1 MTAAAS
7 LGLTDDFAS
16 PPADERAWRAWAEN
30 QIATLQQAL
39 QTAQAQLSAAQHTS
53 LPPTQPGGGTCTPA
67 AEVAAQLLAQHPQPV
82 VLVSAAG
89 QVQCANAAATA
100 LAARVGDEL
109 TCPNTP
115 VMEVAQ
121 AVLRTN
127 TPRQQHL
134 QLAGQPYH
142 LEGKVISDGVAAL
155 YFTALRPAEHPGS
168 APLAPQPDFY
178 ETILQQLPVE
188 VAVFDAGHR
197 YRFVNANGILD
208 ADTRIWVI
216 GHDDFAYCTH
226 FQRPREL
233 AVQRRACFEQA
244 VQTRAAVA
252 WEEVQETDAGPQHMR
267 RHFLPVF
274 ASDGSLRMMVGMGV
288 DITERRQVEKQLAEQ
303 RAFYEFVLDQLPC
316 DVGVFDDKFRYLFVN
331 ASGIKDPEVRRWI
344 IGKDNFT
351 YFSHRNLPEAMA
363 QERHA
368 QLEQVVRE
376 RRLVTYEETFLR
388 PDGDRHQYRCLQPVF
403 HPDGSLHMILGYGLD
418 VTERVAT
425 ERALRHAKL
434 AAESAV
440 RARELF
446 LANMSHEIRTPM
458 NAILGMGQLLAKTE
472 LTPLQSSYQQAI
484 TTSADNL
491 LVIINDILDLSK
503 LEAGKMVLEQVG
515 FSPAQLLAQVEQTLH
530 YKAAEKGLCL
540 STQAGPGLPAVLLGD
555 PYRITQVL
563 LNLAGNAIK
572 FTEKGRVVISCQ
584 VVEAGAPA
592 GTADV
597 LFRVTD
603 TGVGIE
609 PEFLAHI
616 FQEFSQEDASV
627 TRKFGGTGLGLP
639 ICRNLVKLMGGDVQ
653 LESEKHQGT
662 VTQFTL
668 RLPIGTEQDLLPQ
681 VVLTEDS
688 PLRQHLR
695 HKHVLLVEDNRFNR
709 QIAKTFLQ
717 QAQVQVTEAEHGEQA
732 VALAREQA
740 FDLILMDIQMPV
752 LDGYGATAALRQQ
765 LQLTTPIVALTAN
778 AIKGEREKCLAGGM
792 NAYLAKPFQEAEL
805 LKVVSEWVVPQSRAT
820 ATAPASA
827 SSLLPAA
834 TPPPALYQTDE
845 LLKVGQGDQSFV
857 NFMLETF
864 VESSE
869 ELLQELA
876 QALQEGNI
884 GRLKTVAHTL
894 KPGLAHL
901 RVQHLLPAVT
911 ELDQWPGEFQPEAV
925 GALVATITQQ
935 LREVISQMQAAL
947 EAAPVSAAK

>member
-1 MTAAAS
+1 MAATAS
-7 LGLTDDFAS
+7 LGFTVNFAS

-39 QTAQAQLSAAQHTS
+39 ETTQAQLAEARSAAE
-53 LPPTQPGGGTCTPA
+53 QPAPEQPA
-67 AEVAAQLLAQHPQPV
+67 Q
-82 VLVSAAG
+82 
-89 QVQCANAAATA
+89 
-100 LAARVGDEL
+100 
-109 TCPNTP
+109 
-115 VMEVAQ
+115 
-121 AVLRTN
+121 
-127 TPRQQHL
+127 
-134 QLAGQPYH
+134 
-142 LEGKVISDGVAAL
+142 
-155 YFTALRPAEHPGS
+155 
-168 APLAPQPDFY
+168 QPDFY

-197 YRFVNANGILD
+197 YRFVNTNGISD
-208 ADTRIWVI
+208 SDTRGWVI
-216 GHDDFAYCTH
+216 GHDDFAYCAQ
-226 FQRPREL
+226 FQRPQEL
-233 AVQRRACFEQA
+233 AVQRRQCFEQA

-252 WEEVQETDAGPQHMR
+252 WEEVQETEAGPQHMR

-274 ASDGSLRMMVGMGV
+274 APDGTLRMMVGMGV
-288 DITERRQVEKQLAEQ
+288 DITERRQVEKQLADQ

-331 ASGIKDPEVRRWI
+331 ASGIKDPEMRRWI
-344 IGKDNFT
+344 IGKDNFD
-351 YFSHRNLPEAMA
+351 YFSRTNYPASMA
-363 QERHA
+363 EERHA
-368 QLEQVVRE
+368 QLEQVARE

-515 FSPAQLLAQVEQTLH
+515 FAPAQLLAQVEQTLH

-540 STQAGPGLPAVLLGD
+540 STQAGSGLPAVLLGD

-584 VVEAGAPA
+584 LVEADAPA

-597 LFRVTD
+597 LFRVSD

-653 LESEKHQGT
+653 LESEKHRGT

-732 VALAREQA
+732 VTLAQEQS

-778 AIKGEREKCLAGGM
+778 AIKGEREKCLAAGM

-805 LKVVSEWVVPQSRAT
+805 LKVVSEWVVPQAQV
-820 ATAPASA
+820 TAPAPA
-827 SSLLPAA
+827 LPSAA
-834 TPPPALYQTDE
+834 TPASAALYQTDE

-876 QALQEGNI
+876 QGLQEGNI
-884 GRLKTVAHTL
+884 RQLKTAAHTL
-894 KPGLAHL
+894 KPSLAHL
-901 RVQHLLPAVT
+901 RVQHLIPVVT

-925 GALVATITQQ
+925 GALVATIMQQ
-935 LREVISQMQAAL
+935 LREVISQMQAELA
-947 EAAPVSAAK
+947 AAPVSATE

>member
-1 MTAAAS
+1 MATTQVQLAEAQASQPGAPTNSREPGANLEQAAS
-7 LGLTDDFAS
+7 
-16 PPADERAWRAWAEN
+16 ERAK
-30 QIATLQQAL
+30 
-39 QTAQAQLSAAQHTS
+39 AA
-53 LPPTQPGGGTCTPA
+53 
-67 AEVAAQLLAQHPQPV
+67 
-82 VLVSAAG
+82 
-89 QVQCANAAATA
+89 
-100 LAARVGDEL
+100 
-109 TCPNTP
+109 
-115 VMEVAQ
+115 
-121 AVLRTN
+121 
-127 TPRQQHL
+127 
-134 QLAGQPYH
+134 
-142 LEGKVISDGVAAL
+142 
-155 YFTALRPAEHPGS
+155 
-168 APLAPQPDFY
+168 PDAHQNFY
-178 ETILQQLPVE
+178 EAILQQLPVE
-188 VAVFDAGHR
+188 VAVFDAEHR

-208 ADTRIWVI
+208 AATRSWVI
-216 GHDDFAYCTH
+216 GQDDFAYCAH

-233 AVQRRACFEQA
+233 AEQRRQCFERA
-244 VQTRAAVA
+244 VQSRTAVA
-252 WEEVQETDAGPQHMR
+252 WEEVQETAAGPQHIR

-274 ASDGSLRMMVGMGV
+274 AADGTLRMMVGMGV

-316 DVGVFDDKFRYLFVN
+316 DVGVFDDQFRYLFVN
-331 ASGIKDPEVRRWI
+331 ASGIKDPEMRQWV
-344 IGKDNFT
+344 IGKDNFD
-351 YFSHRNLPEAMA
+351 YFARTKRPVSMA
-363 QERHA
+363 HERHA
-368 QLEQVVRE
+368 HLAQAVEQ

-388 PDGDRHQYRCLQPVF
+388 PEGSRHQYRCLQPVF

-418 VTERVAT
+418 VTERVVT
-425 ERALRHAKL
+425 EQALRHAKL

-458 NAILGMGQLLAKTE
+458 NAILGMSQLLAKTP
-472 LTPLQSSYQQAI
+472 LTITQSSYQQAI

-515 FSPAQLLAQVEQTLH
+515 FVPTQLLAQVEQTLH

-540 STQAGPGLPAVLLGD
+540 STRVGPGIPAVLLGD

-572 FTEKGRVVISCQ
+572 FTEKGKVVISCE
-584 VVEAGAPA
+584 VVETADAPTGAV
-592 GTADV
+592 DV
-597 LFRVTD
+597 LFQVAD

-653 LESEKHQGT
+653 LESEKHRGT
-662 VTQFTL
+662 VTRFTL
-668 RLPIGTEQDLLPQ
+668 RLPVGTAQDLLPQ
-681 VVLTEDS
+681 VLLTEDS

-732 VALAREQA
+732 VALAQEQV
-740 FDLILMDIQMPV
+740 FDLILMDIQMPI

-765 LQLTTPIVALTAN
+765 LKLTTPIVALTAN
-778 AIKGEREKCLAGGM
+778 AIKGEREKCLAAGM
-792 NAYLAKPFQEAEL
+792 NSYLAKPFQEAEL
-805 LKVVSEWVVPQSRAT
+805 LQVVSEWVVPQAQIV
-820 ATAPASA
+820 APV
-827 SSLLPAA
+827 PAA
-834 TPPPALYQTDE
+834 SPAPPTAALYQIDD

-857 NFMLETF
+857 TFMLETF

-869 ELLQELA
+869 ELLQEMA
-876 QALQEGNI
+876 QAMQEGNLA
-884 GRLKTVAHTL
+884 RLKSAAHTL

-901 RVQHLLPAVT
+901 HVLHLLPIVT
-911 ELDQWPGEFQPEAV
+911 ELDQWQGEFESETLAM
-925 GALVATITQQ
+925 LVTCVTEQ
-935 LREVISQMQAAL
+935 LREVITQIQESLAT
-947 EAAPVSAAK
+947 APTSAESSAAE

>member
-1 MTAAAS
+1 MTATAS
-7 LGLTDDFAS
+7 LSFSDDSATPPTD
-16 PPADERAWRAWAEN
+16 EQAWRSWAEN
-30 QIATLQQAL
+30 RIASLEQAL
-39 QTAQAQLSAAQHTS
+39 AAAQAQLASR
-53 LPPTQPGGGTCTPA
+53 PA
-67 AEVAAQLLAQHPQPV
+67 AETSPSAQQ
-82 VLVSAAG
+82 
-89 QVQCANAAATA
+89 
-100 LAARVGDEL
+100 
-109 TCPNTP
+109 
-115 VMEVAQ
+115 
-121 AVLRTN
+121 
-127 TPRQQHL
+127 
-134 QLAGQPYH
+134 
-142 LEGKVISDGVAAL
+142 
-155 YFTALRPAEHPGS
+155 
-168 APLAPQPDFY
+168 DFY

-188 VAVFDAGHR
+188 VAVFDAEHR

-208 ADTRIWVI
+208 AATRSWVI

-226 FQRPREL
+226 FQRPQEL
-233 AVQRRACFEQA
+233 AVQRRQCFEQA
-244 VQTRAAVA
+244 VQRRTSVM
-252 WEEVQETDAGPQHMR
+252 WEEVQQTDAGPQHMR

-274 ASDGSLRMMVGMGV
+274 APDGSLHMMVGMGV
-288 DITERRQVEKQLAEQ
+288 NITERREVEKQLADQ

-331 ASGIKDPEVRRWI
+331 ASGIKDPEMRRWI
-344 IGKDNFT
+344 IGKDNFD
-351 YFSHRNLPEAMA
+351 YFSRTNYPASMA

-368 QLEQVVRE
+368 QLEQVARE

-458 NAILGMGQLLAKTE
+458 NAILGMSQLLAKTE
-472 LTPLQSSYQQAI
+472 LTPTQTSYQQAI

-503 LEAGKMVLEQVG
+503 LEAGKMTLEQVG
-515 FSPAQLLAQVEQTLH
+515 FEPAQLLTQVKQTLH
-530 YKAAEKGLCL
+530 YKAEEKGLCL
-540 STQAGPGLPAVLLGD
+540 RIEAAPDLPAVLLGD

-572 FTEKGRVVISCQ
+572 FTEKGQVIISCE
-584 VVEAGAPA
+584 VVPAPDAPA
-592 GTADV
+592 GAVDV
-597 LFRVTD
+597 LFRVSD

-639 ICRNLVKLMGGDVQ
+639 ICRNLVKLMGGDMQ
-653 LESEKHQGT
+653 LESEKHRGT

-668 RLPIGTEQDLLPQ
+668 RLPTGTEQDLLPQ
-681 VVLTEDS
+681 VLLTEDS

-732 VALAREQA
+732 VALAQEQA

-765 LQLTTPIVALTAN
+765 LRLTTPIVALTAN
-778 AIKGEREKCLAGGM
+778 AIKGEREKCLAAGM
-792 NAYLAKPFQEAEL
+792 NGYLAKPFQEAEL
-805 LKVVSEWVVPQSRAT
+805 LQVVSEWVVPQARA
-820 ATAPASA
+820 AVPAAPMPAAASA
-827 SSLLPAA
+827 
-834 TPPPALYQTDE
+834 LYEVDE
-845 LLKVGQGDQSFV
+845 LLAVGQGDQSFV
-857 NFMLETF
+857 TFMLETF

-869 ELLQELA
+869 ELLQELTQGLQA
-876 QALQEGNI
+876 QSVA
-884 GRLKTVAHTL
+884 RLKNAAHTL
-894 KPGLAHL
+894 RPSLAHL
-901 RVQHLLPAVT
+901 RVRHLLPIVT
-911 ELDQWPGEFQPEAV
+911 ELDQWQGEFQPEALA
-925 GALVATITQQ
+925 ALVATITEQLAEVMQQ
-935 LREVISQMQAAL
+935 IKNDLAA
-947 EAAPVSAAK
+947 ATPMPAT